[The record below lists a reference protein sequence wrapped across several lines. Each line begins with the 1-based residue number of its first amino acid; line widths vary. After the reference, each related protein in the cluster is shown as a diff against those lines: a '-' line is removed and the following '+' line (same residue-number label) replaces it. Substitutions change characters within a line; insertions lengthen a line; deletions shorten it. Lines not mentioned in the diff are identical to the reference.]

1 MASYFEEQAKE
12 LYDRALEVV
21 NVTEVLKSNRKG
33 NKFEVKIEEDFK
45 RDFFSLVNKVNLS
58 LMEDNENFYGYFLF
72 QMEREIRFDISS
84 ATSVNFKGAKYV
96 MYFNPIIF
104 LELNMKQME
113 TTIKHEI
120 LHVISQH
127 LIRAKELKG
136 KYSTLALNISMDVVV
151 NQYLDYL
158 PPYSITLE
166 YINNKYDMK
175 LEPYKTFEYYLEKVQ
190 TELDLQEEND
200 EGEEVDS
207 NENVIVDFDPERTH
221 DMWEESDEVDEKTL
235 NEFTEKFADSA
246 QKGKNPNYID
256 AMIKSLK
263 NRNGELP
270 WNLFLKKL
278 MGTIEANK
286 KKTVTRRNRRQP
298 SRLDLRGELRGHK
311 AEIAVAIDISGS
323 ISDEEFKQAIKEVL
337 AIVKSHN
344 QEITIIECDKEIRR
358 AYKVKSPRDVQE
370 RIATGGGTKFSPV
383 FEYANNKKINLLIYF
398 TDGKGEEKLEV
409 IPRGYKTLWVISGR
423 GDKLSLREPFG
434 VVKKLKKVDIKQD
447 TIDMADVRSDGYSM
461 NNLSLI
467 HISEPTRPY

>member
-21 NVTEVLKSNRKG
+21 NITEVLKSNRKG

-311 AEIAVAIDISGS
+311 TEIAVAIDISGS

-461 NNLSLI
+461 NNQAPML
-467 HISEPTRPY
+467 

>member
-1 MASYFEEQAKE
+1 MASYFERQAKE

-246 QKGKNPNYID
+246 QKGKNPNYIY

-461 NNLSLI
+461 NNQAPML
-467 HISEPTRPY
+467 

>member
-1 MASYFEEQAKE
+1 MK
-12 LYDRALEVV
+12 
-21 NVTEVLKSNRKG
+21 RK
-33 NKFEVKIEEDFK
+33 N
-45 RDFFSLVNKVNLS
+45 
-58 LMEDNENFYGYFLF
+58 
-72 QMEREIRFDISS
+72 
-84 ATSVNFKGAKYV
+84 A
-96 MYFNPIIF
+96 
-104 LELNMKQME
+104 
-113 TTIKHEI
+113 
-120 LHVISQH
+120 
-127 LIRAKELKG
+127 LKG

-461 NNLSLI
+461 NNQAPML
-467 HISEPTRPY
+467 

>member
-96 MYFNPIIF
+96 MYFYPIIL

-461 NNLSLI
+461 NNQAPML
-467 HISEPTRPY
+467 

>member
-1 MASYFEEQAKE
+1 
-12 LYDRALEVV
+12 
-21 NVTEVLKSNRKG
+21 
-33 NKFEVKIEEDFK
+33 
-45 RDFFSLVNKVNLS
+45 
-58 LMEDNENFYGYFLF
+58 
-72 QMEREIRFDISS
+72 
-84 ATSVNFKGAKYV
+84 
-96 MYFNPIIF
+96 
-104 LELNMKQME
+104 
-113 TTIKHEI
+113 
-120 LHVISQH
+120 
-127 LIRAKELKG
+127 
-136 KYSTLALNISMDVVV
+136 
-151 NQYLDYL
+151 
-158 PPYSITLE
+158 
-166 YINNKYDMK
+166 
-175 LEPYKTFEYYLEKVQ
+175 
-190 TELDLQEEND
+190 
-200 EGEEVDS
+200 
-207 NENVIVDFDPERTH
+207 
-221 DMWEESDEVDEKTL
+221 
-235 NEFTEKFADSA
+235 
-246 QKGKNPNYID
+246 
-256 AMIKSLK
+256 MIKSLK

-461 NNLSLI
+461 NNQAPML
-467 HISEPTRPY
+467 

>member
-221 DMWEESDEVDEKTL
+221 DMWEESDEVDEKSL

-246 QKGKNPNYID
+246 KKGKNPNYID

-461 NNLSLI
+461 NNQAPML
-467 HISEPTRPY
+467 

>member
-72 QMEREIRFDISS
+72 QMDREIRFDISS

-96 MYFNPIIF
+96 TYFNPIIF

-461 NNLSLI
+461 NNQAPML
-467 HISEPTRPY
+467 

>member
-72 QMEREIRFDISS
+72 QMNREIRFDISS

-461 NNLSLI
+461 NNQAPML
-467 HISEPTRPY
+467 

>member
-447 TIDMADVRSDGYSM
+447 TIDMADERSDGYSM
-461 NNLSLI
+461 NNQAPKL
-467 HISEPTRPY
+467 